1 MLISQ
6 FLFTFELYPLSSEQH
21 VAWRQNFHFR
31 LSYSLKKIIYCWL
44 NGTVTT
50 MQMWFCCISDVILFH
65 LVQKVFTFP
74 LFLFSEAVEY
84 IVQRITL
91 ESLATHAAK
100 YNSIKLNHNISCF
113 SFFFFLCLW
122 LESSLSSRSRL
133 FENWICGLVWQ
144 NGISLRLW
152 WGHVDTMAVA
162 VMPFTIRL
170 ATSEAMCRITI
181 SLSGIE
187 GLCYLQW
194 WSTERCRW
202 PEGRENQGLEKI
214 NYRVLQNI
222 LLSFSHFLQVSS
234 LHYVCICF
242 AFFSQHGELVLLV
255 LFISRMCTTD
265 DLALF

>member
-6 FLFTFELYPLSSEQH
+6 FLFSFDLYPLSSEQH

-31 LSYSLKKIIYCWL
+31 LSYSFKKIIYCWL

-50 MQMWFCCISDVILFH
+50 MQMWFFCISDVILFH

-133 FENWICGLVWQ
+133 FENFEFVDWFDSRQ

-152 WGHVDTMAVA
+152 WGPVDTMAVA

-170 ATSEAMCRITI
+170 AISEAMCRITI
-181 SLSGIE
+181 SPMELKDCVICSD
-187 GLCYLQW
+187 GLL
-194 WSTERCRW
+194 RDAGGLR
-202 PEGRENQGLEKI
+202 EGRTRGWRK
-214 NYRVLQNI
+214 
-222 LLSFSHFLQVSS
+222 
-234 LHYVCICF
+234 
-242 AFFSQHGELVLLV
+242 
-255 LFISRMCTTD
+255 
-265 DLALF
+265 